1 MTQYVGAIDQGTTGT
16 RFMVFDHAG
25 QVVAN
30 AYEKHEQIYPNP
42 GWVEHDPLEIWENT
56 KQVVLDGLED
66 AGLEASQLEALGIT
80 NQRETTIVWDRET
93 GRPVHNAL
101 VWQDRRTTDRVEEI
115 QEAGKVEEIR
125 EKTGLECDA
134 YFSATKTEWILDNA
148 EPLKMSASRGRDLR
162 ERARDGELLMGT
174 IDAWLIYN
182 LTGNHITDVTNASR
196 TMLYNIREMEWDDE
210 LLEEFDVPRE
220 MD

>member
-16 RFMVFDHAG
+16 RFMVFDHEG

-30 AYEKHEQIYPNP
+30 SYEQHEQIYPNP
-42 GWVEHDPLEIWENT
+42 GWVEHDPIEIWENT
-56 KQVVLDGLED
+56 KQVVLDGLAD
-66 AGLEASQLEALGIT
+66 ADLEASQLEALGIT
-80 NQRETTIVWDRET
+80 NQRETTIVWDKDS

-148 EPLKMSASRGRDLR
+148 EPLKMQSSRGGDLR
-162 ERARDGELLMGT
+162 ERARE
-174 IDAWLIYN
+174 
-182 LTGNHITDVTNASR
+182 ASSSWGPSTR
-196 TMLYNIREMEWDDE
+196 GSSTT
-210 LLEEFDVPRE
+210 
-220 MD
+220 